1 MSRQSHLTC
10 GDVTLY
16 PSYLACLRQSPTSMA
31 ATPAS
36 RHANSGAVKCFN
48 NSRGTISY
56 RPFRIASSAGDF
68 VTRSSLCLACSL
80 TYSSLFES
88 VTVFLDPPGTNSVS
102 TRLRL
107 IDPFDPPSSP
117 VRSTTDRAFVSGF
130 SGNPSVFATATS
142 TARATHVVRA
152 RRSTRN
158 SDSSIARARSACMDP
173 LFHIVSFECSICRT
187 QCVIRVII
195 GTSDGFRV
203 SDRVALAYGS
213 VGSVSSSPDPSPSSS
228 NSEVDEKPGT
238 TVSSSSTEKDRH
250 RFSTP
255 LSMSRTI
262 PMLLATSGA
271 ISSRSSH
278 PAGLPSIPFRN
289 ALEKDTGN
297 GDWCNTQYPKIH
309 PSAP

>member
-1 MSRQSHLTC
+1 
-10 GDVTLY
+10 
-16 PSYLACLRQSPTSMA
+16 
-31 ATPAS
+31 
-36 RHANSGAVKCFN
+36 
-48 NSRGTISY
+48 
-56 RPFRIASSAGDF
+56 
-68 VTRSSLCLACSL
+68 
-80 TYSSLFES
+80 
-88 VTVFLDPPGTNSVS
+88 
-102 TRLRL
+102 
-107 IDPFDPPSSP
+107 
-117 VRSTTDRAFVSGF
+117 
-130 SGNPSVFATATS
+130 
-142 TARATHVVRA
+142 
-152 RRSTRN
+152 
-158 SDSSIARARSACMDP
+158 MDP
-173 LFHIVSFECSICRT
+173 LRHIVSFEWSICRT
-187 QCVIRVII
+187 QCVMRVII

-213 VGSVSSSPDPSPSSS
+213 VGSVSSSSSSS
-228 NSEVDEKPGT
+228 NSSNSQPGT

-297 GDWCNTQYPKIH
+297 GDWCKTQYPKIQ

>member
-1 MSRQSHLTC
+1 
-10 GDVTLY
+10 
-16 PSYLACLRQSPTSMA
+16 
-31 ATPAS
+31 
-36 RHANSGAVKCFN
+36 
-48 NSRGTISY
+48 
-56 RPFRIASSAGDF
+56 
-68 VTRSSLCLACSL
+68 
-80 TYSSLFES
+80 
-88 VTVFLDPPGTNSVS
+88 
-102 TRLRL
+102 
-107 IDPFDPPSSP
+107 
-117 VRSTTDRAFVSGF
+117 
-130 SGNPSVFATATS
+130 
-142 TARATHVVRA
+142 
-152 RRSTRN
+152 
-158 SDSSIARARSACMDP
+158 MDP
-173 LFHIVSFECSICRT
+173 LCHIVSFECSICRT

-203 SDRVALAYGS
+203 NARVALAYGS
-213 VGSVSSSPDPSPSSS
+213 VGSISSSPDSSS
-228 NSEVDEKPGT
+228 NLSNSQPET

-297 GDWCNTQYPKIH
+297 GDWCNTQYPKIQ